1 MSGTMKSQSPQNSPA
16 PKSSTR
22 GVMNC
27 KPCQIR
33 KIKCDRALPACGVCQ
48 LYQRSCFYE
57 GVPKKRGPKKESLSA
72 LIKRIDGLEELLKA
86 EKTPTPPGSDVINT
100 DVNGFHSYNNASF
113 DTCGSAS
120 SEVSPC
126 SPFHEGVFRTNSDF
140 PSVINAEGLV
150 DIYFTYFHRNPYE
163 ILDEEATKQKLKD
176 NQLPKPVLY
185 ALCAVATR
193 YSEQPGKGPSSHVSA
208 ETYASWAQKEM
219 ENASVSL
226 DSCQALLLLV
236 TAFAAMGNGS
246 RAYNVLSQAVGTVMA
261 LELYQCSEENE
272 DHSPPENKLRKR
284 LFWTCYIMN
293 VFVATWLER
302 PSLIDD
308 AIVKATIPFSN
319 QQSQSVWQSKN
330 DYTST
335 TDTGQL
341 FDKDTSY
348 GLQKLVW
355 VAHILSDTN
364 RYLLITDPTTQDAYG
379 HRHKIRHDL
388 DLWAADIS
396 RNPDYPHQLLDGP
409 EANVLLECRV
419 IYHLIYCLLHRPLLP
434 LRLGKPVGA
443 MMTQHWMSE
452 ATEMAFR
459 HATAII
465 ELVDQSFQT
474 KALHLP
480 PFVSYC
486 IFTAGTIHSHG
497 VHYYAND
504 HNHQGL
510 GIGLPSFASSPMA
523 AESFATSSELLSK
536 GIHQLS
542 AMSNEF
548 ESARL
553 FKQRLDDITKEHARL
568 LRSDVAGYNPPQSN
582 RFFRRY
588 SVELRQKVQGFH
600 AVESYAVTPTYS
612 QPPGS
617 PEENAAK
624 MTYSAGAWNATQNQG
639 APKLPFAPPRP
650 SIANSAAH
658 GLGHSRSF
666 SDSMS
671 LNQSYSFAT
680 TNHMS
685 QRPLPVWTGFQD
697 ATPRQIITH
706 DTPAPDPSSQLTSP
720 IQQQEQVVASSQSGW
735 GGVKSFACGDS
746 LGYEVLPGSVVAA
759 GPMYH
764 PGDELQGSFVPF
776 QNFSVL

>member
-319 QQSQSVWQSKN
+319 QQSQSIS
-330 DYTST
+330 
-335 TDTGQL
+335 
-341 FDKDTSY
+341 
-348 GLQKLVW
+348 
-355 VAHILSDTN
+355 AHYRSHDARCIRPPTQ
-364 RYLLITDPTTQDAYG
+364 DPT
-379 HRHKIRHDL
+379 
-388 DLWAADIS
+388 
-396 RNPDYPHQLLDGP
+396 
-409 EANVLLECRV
+409 
-419 IYHLIYCLLHRPLLP
+419 
-434 LRLGKPVGA
+434 
-443 MMTQHWMSE
+443 
-452 ATEMAFR
+452 
-459 HATAII
+459 
-465 ELVDQSFQT
+465 
-474 KALHLP
+474 
-480 PFVSYC
+480 
-486 IFTAGTIHSHG
+486 
-497 VHYYAND
+497 
-504 HNHQGL
+504 
-510 GIGLPSFASSPMA
+510 
-523 AESFATSSELLSK
+523 
-536 GIHQLS
+536 
-542 AMSNEF
+542 
-548 ESARL
+548 
-553 FKQRLDDITKEHARL
+553 
-568 LRSDVAGYNPPQSN
+568 
-582 RFFRRY
+582 
-588 SVELRQKVQGFH
+588 
-600 AVESYAVTPTYS
+600 
-612 QPPGS
+612 
-617 PEENAAK
+617 
-624 MTYSAGAWNATQNQG
+624 
-639 APKLPFAPPRP
+639 
-650 SIANSAAH
+650 
-658 GLGHSRSF
+658 
-666 SDSMS
+666 
-671 LNQSYSFAT
+671 
-680 TNHMS
+680 
-685 QRPLPVWTGFQD
+685 
-697 ATPRQIITH
+697 
-706 DTPAPDPSSQLTSP
+706 
-720 IQQQEQVVASSQSGW
+720 
-735 GGVKSFACGDS
+735 
-746 LGYEVLPGSVVAA
+746 
-759 GPMYH
+759 
-764 PGDELQGSFVPF
+764 
-776 QNFSVL
+776 